1 MVQQQTTAGYKHT
14 KNVEGY
20 GQKRNLTSAASETD
34 QSSIFY

>member
-20 GQKRNLTSAASETD
+20 GSKRNLTNAVSETD